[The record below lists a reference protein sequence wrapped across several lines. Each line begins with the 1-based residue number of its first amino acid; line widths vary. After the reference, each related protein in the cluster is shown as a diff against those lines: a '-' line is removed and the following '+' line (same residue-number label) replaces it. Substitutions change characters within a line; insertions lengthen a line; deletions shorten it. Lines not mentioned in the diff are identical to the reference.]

1 MRSKEIIASIA
12 IVGAVATFAVL
23 NMTNTANSSNFLSQI
38 DKYEE
43 DFNNFIIK
51 HKRNI
56 GTKEEYQYRLDLYRK
71 NAKYIEEFNS

>member
-71 NAKYIEEFNS
+71 NAQYIEEFNS